1 MKKLEKV
8 SQTLVG
14 KKKKK
19 KEKRA
24 HFFGPR
30 CINATPRSLKASAHY
45 AKLPVHRSQLQP
57 RRGL

>member
-19 KEKRA
+19 KNA

>member
-14 KKKKK
+14 KKKEKK
-19 KEKRA
+19 KNA